1 LPARQASHVW
11 RPEHSTGGKSG
22 DCQPQANND
31 LLSVQA
37 FNAAQEQVKSCN
49 KLADAQA
56 KADARQQTQEAKM
69 DKNDA
74 VKALGDLF
82 K

>member
-1 LPARQASHVW
+1 M
-11 RPEHSTGGKSG
+11 
-22 DCQPQANND
+22 
-31 LLSVQA
+31 LSVQA

-56 KADARQQTQEAKM
+56 KADARQQTQEARM

-74 VKALGDLF
+74 VKALGGLF